1 MLGDDDAVAIGGCG
15 GRKILPAV
23 FQLLVMMANGLS
35 LDDAMHAPRIDVSG
49 GPFVIVD
56 RDLPEDVRS
65 ALAQSFATREV
76 ERTAYP
82 NHFTIASVVRRIG
95 ATNEGA
101 VEPYMPWGE
110 AVAEDEV

>member
-1 MLGDDDAVAIGGCG
+1 
-15 GRKILPAV
+15 
-23 FQLLVMMANGLS
+23 MMANGLS
-35 LDDAMHAPRIDVSG
+35 LDDAMHAPRVDVSG

-56 RDLPEDVRS
+56 RDLPESVRS
-65 ALAQSFATREV
+65 ALAQSFSTRQV

-95 ATNEGA
+95 AMNEGA